1 MLNGIW
7 VGMVLVSLLYG
18 AFSGRLDAVME
29 QAIASASEAVQ
40 VSLGLLG
47 ALALWCGV
55 MKVLEQAG
63 GVAVIGRVFR
73 PILKGLF
80 PKLKEDSPA
89 MGAIV
94 LNLSANLLG
103 ISNAATPLGIRAM
116 EELQKANQN
125 PREATN
131 EMCLFVVLNTAS
143 VQLVPTT
150 LIALRQAAGVENP
163 FAITLPILVVSL
175 LALVAGILAVKLGE
189 KRW

>member
-63 GVAVIGRVFR
+63 GVAVIGRIFR

>member
-55 MKVLEQAG
+55 MKILEQAG
-63 GVAVIGRVFR
+63 GVAVIGRIFR

>member
-63 GVAVIGRVFR
+63 GVAVIGRIFR

-125 PREATN
+125 QREATN

>member
-40 VSLGLLG
+40 VSLGLLV
-47 ALALWCGV
+47 ALWCGV

-63 GVAVIGRVFR
+63 GVRVIGRVFR

-175 LALVAGILAVKLGE
+175 LALVAGLLAVKLGE

>member
-55 MKVLEQAG
+55 MKILEQAG
-63 GVAVIGRVFR
+63 GVRVIGRIFR

>member
-1 MLNGIW
+1 
-7 VGMVLVSLLYG
+7 
-18 AFSGRLDAVME
+18 
-29 QAIASASEAVQ
+29 
-40 VSLGLLG
+40 
-47 ALALWCGV
+47 
-55 MKVLEQAG
+55 
-63 GVAVIGRVFR
+63 
-73 PILKGLF
+73 
-80 PKLKEDSPA
+80 

-189 KRW
+189 KRG